1 MLISFIDI
9 FLIASGIAG
18 WLAIG
23 ALWMWRLNHDKA
35 HAQPHAP
42 TLDELEAR
50 AAVATAKAAEARRA
64 QFDAQRERSTPPALL
79 ASGEALS
86 DGQRTSGLKGEPSP
100 FR

>member
-23 ALWMWRLNHDKA
+23 ALWMWRRNHDKA

-50 AAVATAKAAEARRA
+50 AAVAAAKAAEARRA
-64 QFDAQRERSTPPALL
+64 KFDAQCEQIRSGALQAPA
-79 ASGEALS
+79 EARS
-86 DGQRTSGLKGEPSP
+86 DGQRTTGLKGEPSP

>member
-23 ALWMWRLNHDKA
+23 ALWMWRRRHDKA
-35 HAQPHAP
+35 HAQPHVP
-42 TLDELEAR
+42 TLDELDAR
-50 AAVATAKAAEARRA
+50 AAVAVAKAAEARRCHTP
-64 QFDAQRERSTPPALL
+64 RPPAQPRAIADDVWPLD
-79 ASGEALS
+79 AGPKP
-86 DGQRTSGLKGEPSP
+86 RTPGPKYTPSP